1 MTTLEKLEELIYR
14 GFGESE
20 KRFQEAA
27 LRSQEADRRSQ
38 EADRRS
44 QETDRR
50 IAEADKRFRE
60 EMKKL
65 AKQVGDIT
73 DTLGRFAESTV
84 FPAVIPLFKKRGVRI
99 NQLWG
104 RLPAV
109 HNGHEMELDIA
120 GIGADC
126 AVAIEVKLR
135 LKQEHVET
143 FLQKLSK
150 VFEFYPL
157 LKRPIL
163 YGGVA
168 AMTIDKDVERFAY
181 KQGLFILTQT
191 GDNVRIVNDKAFRP
205 RSFDSFKTN
214 GTHKPPK
221 R

>member
-1 MTTLEKLEELIYR
+1 MTTFEKLEDLIYR
-14 GFGESE
+14 GF
-20 KRFQEAA
+20 A
-27 LRSQEADRRSQ
+27 
-38 EADRRS
+38 
-44 QETDRR
+44 ETDRR
-50 IAEADKRFRE
+50 MAESDKSYKD

-65 AKQVGDIT
+65 TKQAGDIT
-73 DTLGRFAESTV
+73 DSLGRFAESTV
-84 FPAVIPLFKKRGVRI
+84 FPAVIPLFKKRGIRI
-99 NQLWG
+99 NPLWG

-109 HNGHEMELDIA
+109 KNGREMELDIA
-120 GIGADC
+120 GIGDDC
-126 AVAIEVKLR
+126 AVVIEVKLR
-135 LKQEHVET
+135 LKQEYVES
-143 FLQKLSK
+143 FLEKLSK

-168 AMTIDKDVERFAY
+168 AMTIDKEVERFAY

-214 GTHKPPK
+214 GAHKSKK

>member
-1 MTTLEKLEELIYR
+1 MTTLEKLEELVYR
-14 GFGESE
+14 GFE
-20 KRFQEAA
+20 
-27 LRSQEADRRSQ
+27 
-38 EADRRS
+38 
-44 QETDRR
+44 ETDKR
-50 IAEADKRFRE
+50 IKESDKSLKE
-60 EMKKL
+60 EIKKVS
-65 AKQVGDIT
+65 KQVGDIT

-84 FPAVIPLFKKRGVRI
+84 FPAVIPLFKKRGVRL
-99 NQLWG
+99 NSLWG

-109 HNGHEMELDIA
+109 HNGQEMELDIA

-135 LKQEHVET
+135 LKQEHVEN

-168 AMTIDKDVERFAY
+168 AMTIDKDVERFTY
-181 KQGLFILTQT
+181 KQGLFILAQT

-214 GTHKPPK
+214 GAHKQKK